1 MSKQTVL
8 MTSVGA
14 YLPANVVTNEDLS
27 AYVDT
32 SDEWIQ
38 RRTGITQRHFVA
50 DGETT
55 ADLASHAAN
64 QVLAN
69 ATMQPQDIDLIIVA
83 TTTPDNTFPSTAT
96 KVQHQIGATGAI
108 AFDVQ
113 AVCAGF
119 IYAVDVA
126 EAMLRGGR
134 GRRALVIGAE
144 SFSKLLDWQD
154 RTTCVLF
161 GDGAGAVI
169 LEITDEASD
178 WGIRSSVLHAD
189 GAHRDILYV
198 DGGPSTTNDV
208 GHVRMEGKEVFRH
221 AVEKLAAVM
230 DEALAAAD
238 MQPQDIDWLVPHQA
252 NIRIIDSMQKKMQLP
267 GEKVIRTVA
276 AHANTSAA
284 SIPLALA
291 TAVGDG
297 RVQNGDL
304 LAMEAIG
311 GGLVWGAALVK
322 FGRPS

>member
-64 QVLAN
+64 QALAN
-69 ATMQPQDIDLIIVA
+69 AAMQPQDIDLIIVA

-96 KVQHQIGATGAI
+96 KVQHQIGAAGAI

-154 RTTCVLF
+154 RATCVLF

-169 LEITDEASD
+169 LEITDGASD

-252 NIRIIDSMQKKMQLP
+252 NIRIIDAMQKKMQLP
-267 GEKVIRTVA
+267 SEKVIRTVA